1 MILCTHCGNQNKN
14 ESQFCTSCGNR
25 LDEEVSYVVGQLAL
39 LDDEERQEYLL
50 AAAERFVGRD
60 PANDIVLDD
69 EQVSARHARIW
80 SSAEEFWVE
89 DLESTNGTYVNG
101 QRIGGAT
108 RLQAGDLIKLG
119 RSLFRF
125 RV

>member
-1 MILCTHCGNQNKN
+1 MILCTHCGYQNNNK
-14 ESQFCTSCGNR
+14 SQFCTSCGNR

-60 PANDIVLDD
+60 SGNDIVLDD

-80 SSAEEFWVE
+80 CTGEEFWVE

-108 RLQAGDLIKLG
+108 RLQAGDLLKLG